1 MIKLKV
7 TKRLCTTTGNMDLS
21 VDLAIKEQDFVTFFG
36 KSGAGKTTLLRILAG
51 LTLPD
56 AGKIEVGNSVWF
68 DSAQRINLPPQKR
81 RIGFVFQDY
90 ALFPNMTV
98 RENLAYALDKKNPCH
113 AVDELLEMVDLS
125 GLENR
130 RPDTLSGGQKQRV
143 ALARALV
150 RSPEILLL
158 DEPLSALDA
167 DMRIKLQDE
176 LLEIHRKFKLTTIM
190 VSHDS
195 AEIFKLSNRVV
206 MLNAGA
212 VIKQGA
218 PSEVFPGSSIS
229 GKFKFSGQIAN
240 IQQNDVVYVLTV
252 MVGNNLINVV
262 ATDEEVQG
270 LAIGARVI
278 VASKAFN
285 PIILKET

>member
-1 MIKLKV
+1 MIRLKV
-7 TKRLCTTTGNMDLS
+7 AKRLHTATGNMDLK
-21 VDLAIKEQDFVTFFG
+21 VDLAIQEHEFVTFFG
-36 KSGAGKTTLLRILAG
+36 KSGAGKTTLLRMLAG

-56 AGKIEVGNSVWF
+56 AGSIEVGNSVWF
-68 DSAQRINLPPQKR
+68 DSAQRINLSPQKR

-98 RENLAYALDKKNPCH
+98 RQNLVYALDKKQPH
-113 AVDELLEMVDLS
+113 HSVDELLEMVDLTE
-125 GLENR
+125 LKNR
-130 RPDTLSGGQKQRV
+130 RSDTLSGGQKQRV

-150 RSPEILLL
+150 RGPEILLL

-167 DMRIKLQDE
+167 EMRVKLQDE
-176 LLEIHRKFKLTTIM
+176 LLAIHRKFNITTIM

-206 MLNAGA
+206 VLDAGT
-212 VIKQGA
+212 IIRQGA
-218 PSEVFPGSSIS
+218 PSEAFPGSSIS
-229 GKFKFSGQIAN
+229 GKFKFSGQITK
-240 IQQNDVVYVLTV
+240 IQKNDVVYLLTV

-262 ATDEEVQG
+262 ATDAEVQG
-270 LAIGARVI
+270 LAVGARVI

-285 PIILKET
+285 PIILRES